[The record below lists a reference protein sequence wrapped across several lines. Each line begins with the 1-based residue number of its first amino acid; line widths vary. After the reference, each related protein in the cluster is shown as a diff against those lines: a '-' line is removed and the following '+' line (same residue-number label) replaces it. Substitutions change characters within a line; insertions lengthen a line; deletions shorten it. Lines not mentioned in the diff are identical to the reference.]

1 MASKTQIRATQ
12 ITGSFPTDGESITT
26 EATAVVTDLG
36 GILDHMASSIRRIHG
51 NADWSNSAA
60 GVFTA
65 ATFDV
70 DTAGAFDVVAGGI
83 ASIDAVG
90 TSNLTTHGAL
100 TLSGSDSLSL
110 ASDGGEID
118 ITARQGAIDINATAG
133 AITLDAGGAVS
144 LEGAAASDFTTS
156 AGALTLDGAGGVSIA
171 GNAAE
176 IDITTSAA
184 LDLNSG
190 AFTLDATTVSIDG
203 VGAANLTTRGALTV
217 SGSSGLNLASDSG
230 EIDITARQGAIDV
243 NALVGDI
250 TVDATAGD
258 ITVAAA
264 GGDITIGATLASSKA
279 LNLGRPGSAEITL
292 VVSDVAANE
301 KIAIVNTAGTAD
313 DAIKLLADAGGIT
326 LQADDDSLILDAN
339 GTDADALKVDSA
351 GGVDITSTGAHPID
365 IESTNAAGHIVLKT
379 AHTAG
384 QAVHIDA
391 DADAGSIVDIDAG
404 ILQIDA
410 TGVAGINSGGTLS
423 LGTANSGV
431 AVNIGHGTSETTV
444 GDNLTVTGN
453 ATVTGDLTVNG
464 DTVTLN
470 TSNQVLE
477 DRIIALASGSST
489 ADVDSGIIF
498 TRSTADLGGG
508 TDKKHGAL
516 QFDGA
521 TGNVF
526 KLGVTNDDASGT
538 TIGVADADLAD
549 LYIGKL
555 FIDGGSNTI
564 DVSTD
569 LILGAAADVTF
580 TAAGGNVT
588 PSANDG
594 AALGSAAKNWSDL
607 FIADAGVINLGD
619 DQDVKLTHVA
629 NTGVLLSG
637 SDSGGPGAAAQLQF
651 GDSGTYLHQVANGVL
666 KVVSD
671 NILDLSVG
679 AGGVTITGTTPKL
692 TLGDAGAE
700 DTTILFDGNAQDFY
714 IALDDSAD
722 DLLIGLGATVGTTPA
737 LGIDEDLQVSVKV
750 NTAASSTTTGA
761 LTVAGGMG
769 IAADLYV
776 GDDLRL
782 RSDDS
787 VFAMGLDGDDFSIIH
802 DGTTGATI
810 AGNPLTLDSA
820 AGLVL
825 DADSGTIS
833 LKDGG
838 ALYGEL
844 TKNDVGFVMS
854 ASAELHLGD
863 SRSGVE
869 GMAGGTIGL
878 GVTGQYTSFI
888 SNFSNST
895 TIVGALN
902 TLAEGGTR
910 SKFQLAITGSN
921 GHTANMAL
929 LVNGDLAHDEGFN
942 PGTTDVFVNGQMMM
956 SGASANDGDYKLH
969 GQTAIGGE
977 AVVDMVTFFFALERD
992 DVVTVIKM

>member
-12 ITGSFPTDGESITT
+12 ITGSFPTDGESATT

-118 ITARQGAIDINATAG
+118 ITARQGAID
-133 AITLDAGGAVS
+133 
-144 LEGAAASDFTTS
+144 
-156 AGALTLDGAGGVSIA
+156 
-171 GNAAE
+171 
-176 IDITTSAA
+176 
-184 LDLNSG
+184 
-190 AFTLDATTVSIDG
+190 
-203 VGAANLTTRGALTV
+203 
-217 SGSSGLNLASDSG
+217 
-230 EIDITARQGAIDV
+230 V
-243 NALVGDI
+243 NALLGNI

-258 ITVAAA
+258 IDIEAAA
-264 GGDITIGATLASSKA
+264 GDITIGATLASSKA
-279 LNLGRPGSAEITL
+279 LNLGRPGSTEITL
-292 VVSDVAANE
+292 VPNDVAANE
-301 KIAIVNTAGTAD
+301 KIAIVNTAGTSD
-313 DAIKLLADAGGIT
+313 DAIKIDAVAGGLT
-326 LQADDDSLILDAN
+326 LAAGNDSLIIDAD
-339 GTDADALKVDSA
+339 GTDVDALKIDSA
-351 GGVDITSTGAHPID
+351 GGIDISAAGAHPID
-365 IESTNAAGHIVLKT
+365 IESTNAAGHIIIHT

-384 QAVHIDA
+384 QAILIDA
-391 DADAGSIVDIDAG
+391 NAHAGSILDIDAG
-404 ILQIDA
+404 ILTVDIQGAA
-410 TGVAGINSGGTLS
+410 THTVAGAFLVDGGSTVGIQGE
-423 LGTANSGV
+423 GTISVGTTDSGV
-431 AVNIGHGTSETTV
+431 AVNIGHSTSETTV

-453 ATVTGDLTVNG
+453 TTVTGDLTVNG
-464 DTVTLN
+464 TTTTVN
-470 TSNQVLE
+470 TTNLKVE
-477 DRIIALASGSST
+477 DRFLLVATGSTGLAGNRDGGFIIHSGS
-489 ADVDSGIIF
+489 
-498 TRSTADLGGG
+498 
-508 TDKKHGAL
+508 
-516 QFDGA
+516 
-521 TGNVF
+521 
-526 KLGVTNDDASGT
+526 AS
-538 TIGVADADLAD
+538 ADLAF
-549 LYIGKL
+549 GRVANNT
-555 FIDGGSNTI
+555 FGVVSIDSEDGTIVSLSGGSLVNFRAGRLEVDGAADYI
-564 DVSTD
+564 DVDTD
-569 LILGAAADVTF
+569 LKLVAAADILLDP
-580 TAAGGNVT
+580 AGSDVKVDGNVV
-588 PSANDG
+588 PNADDG
-594 AALGSAAKNWSDL
+594 GTLGSANLNWSDI

-722 DLLIGLGATVGTTPA
+722 DLLIGLGNTVGTTPA
-737 LGIDEDLQVSVKV
+737 LGIDETRQVTVK
-750 NTAASSTTTGA
+750 STTSATTLTDGA
-761 LTVAGGMG
+761 LALAGGLSVASG
-769 IAADLYV
+769 KHVVV
-776 GDDLRL
+776 GGNVELL
-782 RSDDS
+782 TDS
-787 VFAMGLDGDDFSIIH
+787 SILALGAGKDFTITH
-802 DGTTGATI
+802 DGTTGATL
-810 AGNPLTLDSA
+810 AGNPITLDSA

-844 TKNDVGFVMS
+844 TRNDAAFFVMS
-854 ASAELHLGD
+854 ASAELHFGD
-863 SRSGVE
+863 NRSGVE
-869 GMAGGTIGL
+869 GMAGGTIGV
-878 GVTGQYTSFI
+878 GASGDYTSFI
-888 SNFSNST
+888 SNFSNT
-895 TIVGALN
+895 TSIVGALN

-910 SKFQLAITGSN
+910 EKYQLTITGSD
-921 GHTANMAL
+921 GHAASMAL
-929 LVNGDLAHDEGFN
+929 LINAALDHDQGYST
-942 PGTTDVFVNGQMMM
+942 GKTDVFVNGQMML

-977 AVVDMVTFFFALERD
+977 AVADMVTFFFALERD
-992 DVVTVIKM
+992 DVITVIKM